1 MQEGPGRAA
10 RRVRAARPVLGNAVP
25 DGAIKRESECCVQR
39 RRSDFALGDSSVC
52 GAARLYAF
60 VIDDIKNDSVPC
72 DEVTLSCRKQP
83 ILGER

>member
-1 MQEGPGRAA
+1 MRAA
-10 RRVRAARPVLGNAVP
+10 RDVEKPRAMAQLSVDLSAAF
-25 DGAIKRESECCVQR
+25 GAGC
-39 RRSDFALGDSSVC
+39 SDFALCESIFC